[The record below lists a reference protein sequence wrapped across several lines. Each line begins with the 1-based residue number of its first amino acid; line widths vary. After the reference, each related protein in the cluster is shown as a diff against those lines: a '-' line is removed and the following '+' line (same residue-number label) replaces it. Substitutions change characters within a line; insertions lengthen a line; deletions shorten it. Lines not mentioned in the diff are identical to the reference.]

1 MIPFQGPSGRK
12 GSKRH
17 SKNLEPQMTV
27 PLDSGTGKTEIQI
40 LSLVLKSQMRMKGK
54 LEKDEQ

>member
-1 MIPFQGPSGRK
+1 
-12 GSKRH
+12 
-17 SKNLEPQMTV
+17 MTV